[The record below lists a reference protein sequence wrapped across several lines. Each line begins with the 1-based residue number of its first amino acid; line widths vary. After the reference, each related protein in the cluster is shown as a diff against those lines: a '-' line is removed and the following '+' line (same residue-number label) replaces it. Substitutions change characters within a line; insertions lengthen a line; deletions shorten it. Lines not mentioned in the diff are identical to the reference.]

1 MNIMN
6 KFTDL
11 TSLGSP
17 PQGYGLNLLSDDK
30 LYNNYT
36 NRVEFY
42 KKFID
47 SLLSSN
53 PKAAEDLFRI
63 VNLNKHNNDKL
74 EEQLEFIKYYFQKK
88 DTKKDEIV
96 KEINSKLKG
105 SLMGNDYE
113 AKPVTKGGTND
124 DPPNVPPENV
134 KKYFQ
139 GVTGEKYED
148 IEKDKNIKKYKPF
161 FNTEKD
167 GTVTV
172 TDDGDEYFKDN
183 TDTVLR
189 TYENS
194 LDYGPNVEKVKVSD
208 RLIFVIATYIIRS
221 ISIFI
226 TEWGIHTG
234 MINSFSKGFGMYF
247 LIYTCV
253 FLLLV
258 VLTNASEQDKVFRMM
273 FFYIN
278 TQSESG
284 LGVMRIIAHV
294 ACIALLIP
302 IPFIVREYREEK
314 GEILTFTEKRAI
326 VNAVSKFTTFAWIL
340 TSIVAMRL

>member
-1 MNIMN
+1 MN

-36 NRVEFY
+36 DRVEFY

-74 EEQLEFIKYYFQKK
+74 EKQLEFIKYYFSNLENKGDEK
-88 DTKKDEIV
+88 NKGDEENKKDEKVEKVV

-105 SLMGNDYE
+105 SVIGDDYKAQVKSE
-113 AKPVTKGGTND
+113 TKGGTSN
-124 DPPNVPPENV
+124 DPPKNFN
-134 KKYFQ
+134 KYFQ
-139 GVTGEKYED
+139 GVTGEEL
-148 IEKDKNIKKYKPF
+148 KNTYFTK
-161 FNTEKD
+161 NND
-167 GTVTV
+167 GSVTV
-172 TDDGDEYFKDN
+172 TPDGDEYFEKN
-183 TDTVLR
+183 SEQVMR
-189 TYENS
+189 RYENS

-208 RLIFVIATYIIRS
+208 RLIFVIASYIIRS

-247 LIYTCV
+247 LVYACV

-258 VLTNASEQDKVFRMM
+258 VLTNASKQDKVFRMM

-284 LGVMRIIAHV
+284 LGVMRILAHV
-294 ACIALLIP
+294 VCIALLIP
-302 IPFIVREYREEK
+302 VPFIVREYREDK

>member
-1 MNIMN
+1 M
-6 KFTDL
+6 
-11 TSLGSP
+11 
-17 PQGYGLNLLSDDK
+17 
-30 LYNNYT
+30 
-36 NRVEFY
+36 R
-42 KKFID
+42 
-47 SLLSSN
+47 
-53 PKAAEDLFRI
+53 R
-63 VNLNKHNNDKL
+63 
-74 EEQLEFIKYYFQKK
+74 
-88 DTKKDEIV
+88 
-96 KEINSKLKG
+96 
-105 SLMGNDYE
+105 
-113 AKPVTKGGTND
+113 
-124 DPPNVPPENV
+124 
-134 KKYFQ
+134 
-139 GVTGEKYED
+139 
-148 IEKDKNIKKYKPF
+148 
-161 FNTEKD
+161 
-167 GTVTV
+167 
-172 TDDGDEYFKDN
+172 
-183 TDTVLR
+183 
-189 TYENS
+189 YENS
-194 LDYGPNVEKVKVSD
+194 LAYGPNVEKVKVSD
-208 RLIFVIATYIIRS
+208 RLIFVIASYIIRS

-258 VLTNASEQDKVFRMM
+258 VLTNASKQDKVFRMM

-302 IPFIVREYREEK
+302 IPFIVREYREEQ

>member
-1 MNIMN
+1 MNITN

-74 EEQLEFIKYYFQKK
+74 EEQLEFIKYYFQKEGVDK
-88 DTKKDEIV
+88 DKDEIV

-105 SLMGNDYE
+105 SIMGNDYKAE
-113 AKPVTKGGTND
+113 PAKPAEPVTEGGNNND
-124 DPPNVPPENV
+124 LPENV
-134 KKYFQ
+134 NKYFT
-139 GVTGEKYED
+139 GVTGKKYED
-148 IEKDKNIKKYKPF
+148 IKANHNPF
-161 FNTEKD
+161 FKPEND

-172 TDDGDEYFKDN
+172 TGEGDKYFEEN
-183 TDTVLR
+183 REQVMR
-189 TYENS
+189 RYENS

-208 RLIFVIATYIIRS
+208 RLIFIIATYIIRS

-226 TEWGIHTG
+226 TEWGIHIG

-258 VLTNASEQDKVFRMM
+258 VLTNASKQDKVFRMM

>member
-1 MNIMN
+1 MN
-6 KFTDL
+6 
-11 TSLGSP
+11 
-17 PQGYGLNLLSDDK
+17 
-30 LYNNYT
+30 
-36 NRVEFY
+36 
-42 KKFID
+42 
-47 SLLSSN
+47 
-53 PKAAEDLFRI
+53 
-63 VNLNKHNNDKL
+63 
-74 EEQLEFIKYYFQKK
+74 
-88 DTKKDEIV
+88 
-96 KEINSKLKG
+96 EINSKLKG
-105 SLMGNDYE
+105 SVIGDDYKAQKKAE
-113 AKPVTKGGTND
+113 TKGGTSND
-124 DPPNVPPENV
+124 PPENV
-134 KKYFQ
+134 KKYFH
-139 GVTGEKYED
+139 GVTGEDLENNYFT
-148 IEKDKNIKKYKPF
+148 KN
-161 FNTEKD
+161 ND

-172 TDDGDEYFKDN
+172 TDYGDDYFENNSEK
-183 TDTVLR
+183 VMR
-189 TYENS
+189 RYENS
-194 LDYGPNVEKVKVSD
+194 LAYGPNVEKVKVSD
-208 RLIFVIATYIIRS
+208 RLIFVIASYIIRS

-258 VLTNASEQDKVFRMM
+258 VLTNASKQDKVFRMM

-302 IPFIVREYREEK
+302 IPFIVREYREEQ

>member
-74 EEQLEFIKYYFQKK
+74 EEQLEFIKYYFLNKEQKK
-88 DTKKDEIV
+88 DKIV

-105 SLMGNDYE
+105 SLMGNDYV
-113 AKPVTKGGTND
+113 AKPQNGGNNE
-124 DPPNVPPENV
+124 PHKNVR
-134 KKYFQ
+134 KYFQ
-139 GVTGEKYED
+139 GVTGEEYENLD
-148 IEKDKNIKKYKPF
+148 ERNKPF
-161 FNTEKD
+161 FKTEKD
-167 GTVTV
+167 ETVNV
-172 TDDGDEYFKDN
+172 TDKGDDYFKNN
-183 TDTVLR
+183 TETVMR

-208 RLIFVIATYIIRS
+208 RLIFIIATYIIRS

-258 VLTNASEQDKVFRMM
+258 VLTNASKQDRVFRMM